1 MAYTV
6 TVRQAGVKRAEV
18 GALLTHEYRKTLEH
32 DGTTTQHDN
41 ENIDP
46 TRSHLNRD
54 YIFRNGELEP
64 LIKVSDIHEE
74 LDRRLENAGGTRTLK
89 DGSVKK
95 IGLRS
100 DAKVLRN
107 FIVQLDPEHTGTVE
121 EWEQKPEAERQK
133 DLSLMVDTLIKDHIG
148 GLYGK
153 ENLLSM
159 TLHMDEKSPHIHL
172 MVTPIDDEGRIR
184 NESFIKNKSDMRKFW
199 DGARTKLRDAGY
211 EAEMVTR
218 DVDAKHETLRQF
230 KTRTGKA
237 KAEALELEEKA
248 RKQREEMEKEA
259 REAEKRLR
267 ADLEEQIKQAR
278 LNLTNDLKSAREEL
292 ETVQGELERV
302 KTERDQVKESAEVWI
317 STQENIQETIDTLE
331 EERDNL
337 QDEKDALT
345 SENSRLQKENE
356 QWSAKNSNFLEG
368 WVKAQS
374 MFGRP
379 SEENRKMLA
388 EALEARQRAEELH
401 DKAEAKI
408 KKAADVEQR
417 TAEYVVKEGENRISK
432 KVDELLLKERQ
443 ELAQERLAVRSKA
456 RELSDKENNL
466 RTRENAISEKE
477 KKLTLEASRVD
488 ARVKYLEGL
497 KSFASVSL
505 EHRDS
510 VVALAGFLAHAKHR
524 ADVDKHNQ
532 MVKHIDN
539 YSQVK
544 PYETRLNADQI
555 QGYLGDA
562 TELYNRGRD
571 ENAYTKL
578 KARYNAPSQTQG
590 YGYGR

>member
-89 DGSVKK
+89 DGTVKK

-121 EWEQKPEAERQK
+121 QWEQKPEAERQK

-172 MVTPIDDEGRIR
+172 MVTPIDSEGRVR
-184 NESFIKNKSDMRKFW
+184 NESFIKNKTAMRKFW
-199 DGARTKLRDAGY
+199 DGARTKLRSAGY

-218 DVDAKHETLRQF
+218 DVDAKHESLRQF

-237 KAEALELEEKA
+237 KAEALEVEEKA
-248 RKQREEMEKEA
+248 RKQREELEREA
-259 REAEKRLR
+259 REAKERLR
-267 ADLEEQIKQAR
+267 ADLEEQSRQAR
-278 LNLTNDLKSAREEL
+278 LNLDSELKAAREEL
-292 ETVQGELERV
+292 EQV
-302 KTERDQVKESAEVWI
+302 KTERDEAKKSAEVWI
-317 STQENIQETIDTLE
+317 STQENIQETISTYED
-331 EERDNL
+331 ERDEL
-337 QDEKDALT
+337 EAEKGTLAR
-345 SENSRLQKENE
+345 ENSRLQKENE
-356 QWSAKNSNFLEG
+356 QWSARNSNFLES
-368 WVKAQS
+368 WVKAQGL
-374 MFGRP
+374 FGRP
-379 SEENRKMLA
+379 TEENRNMLA
-388 EALEARQRAEELH
+388 KALEARQRAQELH
-401 DKAEAKI
+401 DKAEVKI
-408 KKAADVEQR
+408 KKAADLEQR
-417 TAEYVVKEGENRISK
+417 TADYVVEQGEKRISK
-432 KVDELLLKERQ
+432 KVDEVLLKERQ

-456 RELSDKENNL
+456 RELSNKENNL
-466 RTRENAISEKE
+466 TTRENTISEKE
-477 KKLTLEASRVD
+477 KKLNLEASRVD
-488 ARVKYLEGL
+488 SRVKYLEGL
-497 KSFASVSL
+497 QAYASVAL
-505 EHRDS
+505 DERDS
-510 VVALAGFLAHAKHR
+510 VVALAGFLAHTKHR
-524 ADVDKHNQ
+524 ADVDRHNR
-532 MVKHIDN
+532 MVEHIDN
-539 YSQVK
+539 FSQVK
-544 PYETRLNADQI
+544 PYETRLGADQI
-555 QGYLGDA
+555 QGYLGEA
-562 TELYNRGRD
+562 TELYNRGRE

-578 KARYNAPSQTQG
+578 KARYHAPGQTQG

>member
-32 DGTTTQHDN
+32 DGTKTQHDN

-89 DGSVKK
+89 DGTVKK

-121 EWEQKPEAERQK
+121 QWEQKPEAERQK

-172 MVTPIDDEGRIR
+172 MVTPIDSEGRVR

-199 DGARTKLRDAGY
+199 DGARTKLRSAGY

-237 KAEALELEEKA
+237 KAEALEVEEKA
-248 RKQREEMEKEA
+248 RKQREELEKEA
-259 REAEKRLR
+259 REAESRLR
-267 ADLEEQIKQAR
+267 ADLEEQARQAQ
-278 LNLTNDLKSAREEL
+278 LNLANDLKTAREEL
-292 ETVQGELERV
+292 EQV
-302 KTERDQVKESAEVWI
+302 KAERDKAKKSADVWI
-317 STQENIQETIDTLE
+317 STEENIQENIGTLE
-331 EERDNL
+331 DERDEL
-337 QDEKDALT
+337 QDENEALAR
-345 SENSRLQKENE
+345 ENSRLKRENE
-356 QWSAKNSNFLEG
+356 QWSARNSNFLES
-368 WVKAQS
+368 WVKAQGIL
-374 MFGRP
+374 GRP
-379 SEENRKMLA
+379 SEENRRMLA
-388 EALEARQRAEELH
+388 EALEAHQRAQELH

-408 KKAADVEQR
+408 NEAADVEKR
-417 TAEYVVKEGENRISK
+417 TADYVVEQGEKRISK
-432 KVDELLLKERQ
+432 KVDEVLVKERQ

-456 RELSDKENNL
+456 RELSNKENNL
-466 RTRENAISEKE
+466 TTRENAISQKEKE
-477 KKLTLEASRVD
+477 LNLKASRVD
-488 ARVKYLEGL
+488 SRVKYLEGL

-505 EHRDS
+505 NDRDS
-510 VVALAGFLAHAKHR
+510 VVALAGFLAHTEHR
-524 ADVDKHNQ
+524 ADVDRRNKSLA
-532 MVKHIDN
+532 HIEN
-539 YSQVK
+539 HKLVE
-544 PYETRLNADQI
+544 PYETRLGANQI
-555 QGYLGDA
+555 QSYLGEA
-562 TELYNRGRD
+562 TELYRRGRA
-571 ENAYTKL
+571 ENTYTEIQAL
-578 KARYNAPSQTQG
+578 YHAPGQAQG

>member
-6 TVRQAGVKRAEV
+6 TVRQGGVKRAEV

-74 LDRRLENAGGTRTLK
+74 LDRRLENARGTRTLK
-89 DGSVKK
+89 DGTVKK

-121 EWEQKPEAERQK
+121 QWEQKPEAERQK

-172 MVTPIDDEGRIR
+172 MVTPIDSEGRIR
-184 NESFIKNKSDMRKFW
+184 NESFIKNKTAMRKFW
-199 DGARTKLRDAGY
+199 DGARTKLRSAGY
-211 EAEMVTR
+211 EAELVTR

-248 RKQREEMEKEA
+248 RKQREELEREA
-259 REAEKRLR
+259 REAKERLQ
-267 ADLEEQIKQAR
+267 ADLEKQINQAR
-278 LNLTNDLKSAREEL
+278 LNLANDLKAKQEEL
-292 ETVQGELERV
+292 KKVQGELAQA
-302 KTERDQVKESAEVWI
+302 KIKRDEAEKSANVWI
-317 STQENIQETIDTLE
+317 STQENIQETISTLE
-331 EERDNL
+331 EERDEL
-337 QDEKDALT
+337 QAEKGTLT
-345 SENSRLQKENE
+345 SENSKLKEE
-356 QWSAKNSNFLEG
+356 KKQWLAKNGNFLES
-368 WVKAQS
+368 WVKAQGL
-374 MFGRP
+374 FGRP
-379 SEENRKMLA
+379 TEENRKMLA

-401 DKAEAKI
+401 DKTEAKI
-408 KKAADVEQR
+408 KKAADLEQR
-417 TAEYVVKEGENRISK
+417 TADYVVEQGEKRISQ

-443 ELAQERLAVRSKA
+443 AVRSK
-456 RELSDKENNL
+456 EQKLSDKENSL
-466 RTRENAISEKE
+466 TTRENAVTEKE
-477 KKLTLEASRVD
+477 KEQALEASRVD
-488 ARVKYLEGL
+488 AQVKRLEGL
-497 KSFASVSL
+497 KSFESVSL
-505 EHRDS
+505 EDRDS

-524 ADVDKHNQ
+524 ADVDKHNE
-532 MVKHIDN
+532 MVEHINN

-544 PYETRLNADQI
+544 PYETRLGADQI
-555 QGYLGDA
+555 KGYLGEA
-562 TELYNRGRD
+562 MELYNRGSD
-571 ENAYTKL
+571 ENVYTKL
-578 KARYNAPSQTQG
+578 KAQYHAPGQTQG

>member
-6 TVRQAGVKRAEV
+6 TIRQAGVKRAEV

-32 DGTTTQHDN
+32 DGTKTQHDN

-89 DGSVKK
+89 DGTVRK

-121 EWEQKPEAERQK
+121 QWEQKPEAERQK

-172 MVTPIDDEGRIR
+172 MVTPIDSEGRVR

-199 DGARTKLRDAGY
+199 DGARTKLRSAGY

-237 KAEALELEEKA
+237 KAEALEVEEKA
-248 RKQREEMEKEA
+248 RKQREEMEREA
-259 REAEKRLR
+259 REAERRLR
-267 ADLEEQIKQAR
+267 ADLEEQINQAR
-278 LNLTNDLKSAREEL
+278 LNLANDLKAKQEEL
-292 ETVQGELERV
+292 KKVQGELAQA
-302 KTERDQVKESAEVWI
+302 KIKRDEAEKSANVWI
-317 STQENIQETIDTLE
+317 STQENIQETIGTLE
-331 EERDNL
+331 DERDEL
-337 QDEKDALT
+337 EAEKETLT
-345 SENSRLQKENE
+345 RENSRLQKENE
-356 QWSAKNSNFLEG
+356 QWSARNSNFLES
-368 WVKAQS
+368 WVKAQGL
-374 MFGRP
+374 FGRP

-401 DKAEAKI
+401 DKTEAKI
-408 KKAADVEQR
+408 KKAADLEQR
-417 TAEYVVKEGENRISK
+417 TADYVVEQGEKRILQ
-432 KVDELLLKERQ
+432 KVDELLAEER
-443 ELAQERLAVRSKA
+443 RAVRSK
-456 RELSDKENNL
+456 EQKLSDKENSL
-466 RTRENAISEKE
+466 TTRENAVAEKE
-477 KKLTLEASRVD
+477 KEQALEASRVD
-488 ARVKYLEGL
+488 AQVKRLEGL
-497 KSFASVSL
+497 KSFESVSL
-505 EHRDS
+505 EDRDS

-524 ADVDKHNQ
+524 ADVDKHNK
-532 MVKHIDN
+532 MVEHIDN
-539 YSQVK
+539 FSQVK
-544 PYETRLNADQI
+544 PYETRLGADQI
-555 QGYLGDA
+555 QGYLGEA
-562 TELYNRGRD
+562 TELYNRGRE

-578 KARYNAPSQTQG
+578 KARYHAPSQTQG

>member
-89 DGSVKK
+89 DGTVKK

-121 EWEQKPEAERQK
+121 QWEQKPEAERQK

-172 MVTPIDDEGRIR
+172 MVTPIDSEGRVR

-199 DGARTKLRDAGY
+199 DGARTKLRAAGY

-237 KAEALELEEKA
+237 KAEALEVEEKA
-248 RKQREEMEKEA
+248 RKQREELEKEA
-259 REAEKRLR
+259 REAESRLR
-267 ADLEEQIKQAR
+267 ADLEEQARQAQ
-278 LNLTNDLKSAREEL
+278 LNLANDLKTAREEL
-292 ETVQGELERV
+292 EQV
-302 KTERDQVKESAEVWI
+302 KAERDKAKKSADVWI
-317 STQENIQETIDTLE
+317 STEENIQENIGTLE
-331 EERDNL
+331 DERDEL
-337 QDEKDALT
+337 QDENEALAR
-345 SENSRLQKENE
+345 ENSRLKRENE
-356 QWSAKNSNFLEG
+356 QWSARNSNFLES
-368 WVKAQS
+368 WVKAQGIL
-374 MFGRP
+374 GR
-379 SEENRKMLA
+379 LY
-388 EALEARQRAEELH
+388 
-401 DKAEAKI
+401 
-408 KKAADVEQR
+408 
-417 TAEYVVKEGENRISK
+417 T
-432 KVDELLLKERQ
+432 
-443 ELAQERLAVRSKA
+443 
-456 RELSDKENNL
+456 
-466 RTRENAISEKE
+466 T
-477 KKLTLEASRVD
+477 D
-488 ARVKYLEGL
+488 A
-497 KSFASVSL
+497 
-505 EHRDS
+505 
-510 VVALAGFLAHAKHR
+510 
-524 ADVDKHNQ
+524 
-532 MVKHIDN
+532 
-539 YSQVK
+539 
-544 PYETRLNADQI
+544 
-555 QGYLGDA
+555 
-562 TELYNRGRD
+562 
-571 ENAYTKL
+571 
-578 KARYNAPSQTQG
+578 
-590 YGYGR
+590 

>member
-32 DGTTTQHDN
+32 DGTKTQHDN

-89 DGSVKK
+89 DGTVKK

-121 EWEQKPEAERQK
+121 QWEQKPEAERQK

-172 MVTPIDDEGRIR
+172 MVTPIDSEGRVR

-199 DGARTKLRDAGY
+199 DGARTKLRSAGY

-237 KAEALELEEKA
+237 KAEALEVEEKA
-248 RKQREEMEKEA
+248 RKQREELEKEA
-259 REAEKRLR
+259 REAESRLR
-267 ADLEEQIKQAR
+267 ADLEEQARQAQ
-278 LNLTNDLKSAREEL
+278 LNLANDLKTAREEL
-292 ETVQGELERV
+292 EQV
-302 KTERDQVKESAEVWI
+302 KAERDKAKRSADVWI
-317 STQENIQETIDTLE
+317 SVEENIQENIGTLE
-331 EERDNL
+331 DERDEL
-337 QDEKDALT
+337 QDEKEALT
-345 SENSRLQKENE
+345 RENSRLKRENE
-356 QWSAKNSNFLEG
+356 QWSVRNSNFLES
-368 WVKAQS
+368 WVKAQGIL
-374 MFGRP
+374 GRP

-388 EALEARQRAEELH
+388 EALEAHQRAQELH

-408 KKAADVEQR
+408 NEAADVEKR
-417 TAEYVVKEGENRISK
+417 TAEYVVKEGEKRISK
-432 KVDELLLKERQ
+432 KVDEVLVKERQ

-456 RELSDKENNL
+456 RELSNKENNL
-466 RTRENAISEKE
+466 ATRENAISEKE
-477 KKLTLEASRVD
+477 KKLNLEASRVNS
-488 ARVKYLEGL
+488 RVKYLEGL
-497 KSFASVSL
+497 QAFDSVAL
-505 EHRDS
+505 DDRDS
-510 VVALAGFLAHAKHR
+510 VVALAGFLAHTEHR
-524 ADVDKHNQ
+524 ADVDRRNKSLA
-532 MVKHIDN
+532 HIEN
-539 YSQVK
+539 HKLVE
-544 PYETRLNADQI
+544 PYETRLGANQI
-555 QGYLGDA
+555 QSYLGEA
-562 TELYNRGRD
+562 TELYKRGRA
-571 ENAYTKL
+571 ENTYTEIQ
-578 KARYNAPSQTQG
+578 ARYHAPGQAQG

>member
-89 DGSVKK
+89 DGTVKK

-121 EWEQKPEAERQK
+121 QWEQKPEAERQK

-172 MVTPIDDEGRIR
+172 MVTPIDSEGRIR
-184 NESFIKNKSDMRKFW
+184 NESFIKNKTAMRKFW
-199 DGARTKLRDAGY
+199 DGARTKLRSAGY

-218 DVDAKHETLRQF
+218 DVDAKHESLRQF

-237 KAEALELEEKA
+237 KAEALEVEEKA
-248 RKQREEMEKEA
+248 RKQREELEREA
-259 REAEKRLR
+259 REAKERLR
-267 ADLEEQIKQAR
+267 ADLEEQSRQAR
-278 LNLTNDLKSAREEL
+278 LNLDNELKAAREEL
-292 ETVQGELERV
+292 EQV
-302 KTERDQVKESAEVWI
+302 KTERDEAKKSAEVWI
-317 STQENIQETIDTLE
+317 STQENIQETISTYED
-331 EERDNL
+331 ERDEL
-337 QDEKDALT
+337 EAEKETLT
-345 SENSRLQKENE
+345 RENSRLQKENE
-356 QWSAKNSNFLEG
+356 QWSARNSNFLES
-368 WVKAQS
+368 WVKAQGR
-374 MFGRP
+374 FGRP
-379 SEENRKMLA
+379 TEENRNMLA
-388 EALEARQRAEELH
+388 KALEARQKAQELH
-401 DKAEAKI
+401 DKAEVKI
-408 KKAADVEQR
+408 NEAADVEKR
-417 TAEYVVKEGENRISK
+417 TAEYVVKEGEKRISK
-432 KVDELLLKERQ
+432 KVDEVLLKERQ

-456 RELSDKENNL
+456 RELSNKENNL
-466 RTRENAISEKE
+466 TTRENAISQKE
-477 KKLTLEASRVD
+477 KKLNLEASRVD
-488 ARVKYLEGL
+488 LRVKYLEGL
-497 KSFASVSL
+497 KAFDSVSL
-505 EHRDS
+505 NDRDS

-532 MVKHIDN
+532 MVEHIDN

-571 ENAYTKL
+571 ENAYTRL
-578 KARYNAPSQTQG
+578 KAQHHAPGQTQG

>member
-32 DGTTTQHDN
+32 DGTKTQHDN

-89 DGSVKK
+89 DGTVKK

-121 EWEQKPEAERQK
+121 QWEQKPEAERQK

-172 MVTPIDDEGRIR
+172 MVTPIDSEGRVR

-199 DGARTKLRDAGY
+199 DGARTKLRSAGY

-237 KAEALELEEKA
+237 KAEALEVEEKA
-248 RKQREEMEKEA
+248 RKQREELEKEA
-259 REAEKRLR
+259 REAESRLR
-267 ADLEEQIKQAR
+267 ADLEEQARQAQ
-278 LNLTNDLKSAREEL
+278 LNLANDLKTAREEL
-292 ETVQGELERV
+292 EQV
-302 KTERDQVKESAEVWI
+302 KAERDKAKKSADVWI
-317 STQENIQETIDTLE
+317 SIEENIQENIGTLE
-331 EERDNL
+331 DERDEL
-337 QDEKDALT
+337 QDENEALT
-345 SENSRLQKENE
+345 RENSRLKRENE
-356 QWSAKNSNFLEG
+356 QWSARNSNFLES
-368 WVKAQS
+368 WVKAQGIL
-374 MFGRP
+374 GRP
-379 SEENRKMLA
+379 SGENRKMLA
-388 EALEARQRAEELH
+388 EALEAHQRAQELH

-408 KKAADVEQR
+408 NEAADVEKR
-417 TAEYVVKEGENRISK
+417 TAEYVVKEGEKRISK
-432 KVDELLLKERQ
+432 KVDEVLVKERQ

-456 RELSDKENNL
+456 RELSNKENNL
-466 RTRENAISEKE
+466 VTRENAVSEKE
-477 KKLTLEASRVD
+477 KKLNLEASRVNS
-488 ARVKYLEGL
+488 RVKYLEGL

-505 EHRDS
+505 DDHDS
-510 VVALAGFLAHAKHR
+510 VVALAGFLAHTEHR
-524 ADVDKHNQ
+524 ADVDRRNKSLA
-532 MVKHIDN
+532 HIAN
-539 YSQVK
+539 HKLVE
-544 PYETRLNADQI
+544 PYETRLGANQI
-555 QGYLGDA
+555 QSYLGEA
-562 TELYNRGRD
+562 TELYRRGRA
-571 ENAYTKL
+571 ENTYTEIQ
-578 KARYNAPSQTQG
+578 ARYHAPGQTQG
-590 YGYGR
+590 YGYSR

>member
-32 DGTTTQHDN
+32 DGTKTQHDN

-89 DGSVKK
+89 DGTVKK
-95 IGLRS
+95 IGLHS

-121 EWEQKPEAERQK
+121 QWEQKPEAERQK

-172 MVTPIDDEGRIR
+172 MVTPIDSEGRIR
-184 NESFIKNKSDMRKFW
+184 NESFIKNKTAMRKFW
-199 DGARTKLRDAGY
+199 DGARTKLRSAGY
-211 EAEMVTR
+211 EAELVTR

-248 RKQREEMEKEA
+248 RKQREEMEREA
-259 REAEKRLR
+259 REAERRLR
-267 ADLEEQIKQAR
+267 ADLEEQSRQAR
-278 LNLTNDLKSAREEL
+278 LNLANELKAAREEL
-292 ETVQGELERV
+292 EQV
-302 KTERDQVKESAEVWI
+302 KTERDEAKKSAEVWI
-317 STQENIQETIDTLE
+317 STQENIQETISTYED
-331 EERDNL
+331 ERDEL
-337 QDEKDALT
+337 EAEKETLT
-345 SENSRLQKENE
+345 RENSRLQKENE
-356 QWSAKNSNFLEG
+356 QWSARNSNFLES
-368 WVKAQS
+368 WVKAQG

-388 EALEARQRAEELH
+388 EALEARQRAQELH
-401 DKAEAKI
+401 DKTEAKI
-408 KKAADVEQR
+408 KKAADLEQR
-417 TAEYVVKEGENRISK
+417 TADYVVEQGEKRISQ
-432 KVDELLLKERQ
+432 KVDELLAEERQ
-443 ELAQERLAVRSKA
+443 AVRSK
-456 RELSDKENNL
+456 EQKLSDKENSL
-466 RTRENAISEKE
+466 TTRENAVTEKE
-477 KKLTLEASRVD
+477 KELNLKAGRVD
-488 ARVKYLEGL
+488 AQVKRLEGL
-497 KSFASVSL
+497 KAFDSVSL

-510 VVALAGFLAHAKHR
+510 VVGLAGFLAHTKHR
-524 ADVDKHNQ
+524 ADVDRHNR
-532 MVKHIDN
+532 MVEHINN

-544 PYETRLNADQI
+544 PYETRLGADQI
-555 QGYLGDA
+555 QGYLGEA
-562 TELYNRGRD
+562 TELYNRGRE

-578 KARYNAPSQTQG
+578 KAQYHAPGQTQG

>member
-6 TVRQAGVKRAEV
+6 AVRQGGVKRAEV

-32 DGTTTQHDN
+32 DGTKTQHDN

-64 LIKVSDIHEE
+64 LVKVSDIHEE
-74 LDRRLENAGGTRTLK
+74 LERRLENVGGTRTLK
-89 DGSVKK
+89 DGSVKR

-107 FIVQLDPEHTGTVE
+107 FIIQLDPEHTGTAE
-121 EWEQKPEAERQK
+121 QWEQKPEVERQK

-159 TLHMDEKSPHIHL
+159 TLHMDEKSPHVHL
-172 MVTPIDDEGRIR
+172 MVTPIDSEGRIR
-184 NESFIKNKSDMRKFW
+184 NESFIKSKSAMRKFW
-199 DGARTKLRDAGY
+199 DGARAKLRDAGY
-211 EAEMVTR
+211 EVEMVTR
-218 DVDAKHETLRQF
+218 DIDAKHETLRQF

-248 RKQREEMEKEA
+248 RKQREELEREA
-259 REAEKRLR
+259 REAKERLQ
-267 ADLEEQIKQAR
+267 ADLEKQAQQAR
-278 LNLTNDLKSAREEL
+278 LNLANEL
-292 ETVQGELERV
+292 A
-302 KTERDQVKESAEVWI
+302 TERAELKKAKEEKEKAKKSAEVWI
-317 STQENIQETIDTLE
+317 STQENIQATIGTLE
-331 EERDNL
+331 EERDEL
-337 QDEKDALT
+337 QAEKGTLT
-345 SENSRLQKENE
+345 SENNKLKEE
-356 QWSAKNSNFLEG
+356 KKQWLAKNGNFLES
-368 WVKAQS
+368 WVKAQG

-401 DKAEAKI
+401 DKTEAKI
-408 KKAADVEQR
+408 KKAADLEQR
-417 TAEYVVKEGENRISK
+417 TADYVVEQGEKRISK
-432 KVDELLLKERQ
+432 KVDEV
-443 ELAQERLAVRSKA
+443 LAQERQAVRSK
-456 RELSDKENNL
+456 EQKLSDKENSL
-466 RTRENAISEKE
+466 TTRENAVTEKE
-477 KKLTLEASRVD
+477 KKLNLEASRVD
-488 ARVKYLEGL
+488 AQVERLEGL

-505 EHRDS
+505 EDRDS
-510 VVALAGFLAHAKHR
+510 VVALAGFLAHANHR
-524 ADVDKHNQ
+524 ADVDKHNK
-532 MVKHIDN
+532 MVEHINN

-544 PYETRLNADQI
+544 PYETRLGADQI
-555 QGYLGDA
+555 KGYLGEA
-562 TELYNRGRD
+562 MELYNRGSE

-578 KARYNAPSQTQG
+578 KAQYHAPSQTQG

>member
-32 DGTTTQHDN
+32 DGATTQHDN

-89 DGSVKK
+89 DGTVKK

-121 EWEQKPEAERQK
+121 QWEQKPEAERQK

-172 MVTPIDDEGRIR
+172 MVTPIDSEGRIR
-184 NESFIKNKSDMRKFW
+184 NESFIKNKTAMRKFW
-199 DGARTKLRDAGY
+199 DGARTKLRSAGY

-248 RKQREEMEKEA
+248 RKQRAELEEEA
-259 REAEKRLR
+259 RKAKERLR
-267 ADLEEQIKQAR
+267 ADLEEQINQAR
-278 LNLTNDLKSAREEL
+278 LNLANDLKAKQEEL
-292 ETVQGELERV
+292 KKVQGELAQA
-302 KTERDQVKESAEVWI
+302 KIKRDEAEKSANVWI
-317 STQENIQETIDTLE
+317 STQENIQETIGTLE
-331 EERDNL
+331 EERDEL
-337 QDEKDALT
+337 QAEKGTLT
-345 SENSRLQKENE
+345 SENNKLKEE
-356 QWSAKNSNFLEG
+356 KKQWLAKNGNFLES
-368 WVKAQS
+368 WVKAQGL
-374 MFGRP
+374 FGRP

-401 DKAEAKI
+401 DKTEAKI
-408 KKAADVEQR
+408 KKAADLEQR
-417 TAEYVVKEGENRISK
+417 TADYVVEQGEKRISQ
-432 KVDELLLKERQ
+432 KVDELLAEER
-443 ELAQERLAVRSKA
+443 RAVRSK
-456 RELSDKENNL
+456 EQKLSDKENSL
-466 RTRENAISEKE
+466 TTRENAVTEKE
-477 KKLTLEASRVD
+477 KEQALEASRVD
-488 ARVKYLEGL
+488 AQVKRLEGL
-497 KSFASVSL
+497 KSFESVSL
-505 EHRDS
+505 EDRDS

-524 ADVDKHNQ
+524 VDVDKHNK
-532 MVKHIDN
+532 MVEHINN

-544 PYETRLNADQI
+544 PYETRLGADQI
-555 QGYLGDA
+555 KGYLGEA
-562 TELYNRGRD
+562 MELYNRGSD

-578 KARYNAPSQTQG
+578 KARYHAPGQTQG

>member
-89 DGSVKK
+89 DGTVKK

-121 EWEQKPEAERQK
+121 QWEQKPEAERQK

-172 MVTPIDDEGRIR
+172 MVTPIDSEGRIR
-184 NESFIKNKSDMRKFW
+184 NESFIKNKTAMRKFW
-199 DGARTKLRDAGY
+199 DGARTKLRSAGY

-248 RKQREEMEKEA
+248 RKQRAELEREA
-259 REAEKRLR
+259 REAKERLQ
-267 ADLEEQIKQAR
+267 ADLEKQINQAR
-278 LNLTNDLKSAREEL
+278 LNLANDLKAKQEEL
-292 ETVQGELERV
+292 KKVQGELAQA
-302 KTERDQVKESAEVWI
+302 KIKRDEAEKSANVWI
-317 STQENIQETIDTLE
+317 STQENIQETISTLE
-331 EERDNL
+331 EERDEL
-337 QDEKDALT
+337 QAEKGTLT
-345 SENSRLQKENE
+345 SENNKLKEE
-356 QWSAKNSNFLEG
+356 KKQWLAKNGNFLES
-368 WVKAQS
+368 WVKAQGL
-374 MFGRP
+374 FGRP
-379 SEENRKMLA
+379 TEENRNMLA
-388 EALEARQRAEELH
+388 EALEARQRAQELH

-408 KKAADVEQR
+408 NEAADVEKR
-417 TAEYVVKEGENRISK
+417 TAEYVVKEGEKRISK
-432 KVDELLLKERQ
+432 KVDEVLVKERQ

-456 RELSDKENNL
+456 RELSNKENNL
-466 RTRENAISEKE
+466 VTRENAISEKE
-477 KKLTLEASRVD
+477 KKLTLEANRVD
-488 ARVKYLEGL
+488 SRVKYLEGL
-497 KSFASVSL
+497 KAYASVSL

-510 VVALAGFLAHAKHR
+510 VVALAGFLAHTKHR
-524 ADVDKHNQ
+524 ADVDRHNR
-532 MVKHIDN
+532 MVEHINN

-544 PYETRLNADQI
+544 PYETRLGADQI
-555 QGYLGDA
+555 QGYLGEA
-562 TELYNRGRD
+562 TELYNRGRE

-578 KARYNAPSQTQG
+578 KAQYHAPGQTQG